1 MKLKTGDTVIVTSG
15 KEKGKKGKITRVYPK
30 DFRVVVEGVNI
41 KKRHRKA
48 TKSGQKGQ
56 TIEKQ
61 NPIALGIVR
70 LMCSKCNK
78 AVRVGY
84 KVEGKSK
91 VRVCKK
97 CGGEI

>member
-56 TIEKQ
+56 IIEKQ